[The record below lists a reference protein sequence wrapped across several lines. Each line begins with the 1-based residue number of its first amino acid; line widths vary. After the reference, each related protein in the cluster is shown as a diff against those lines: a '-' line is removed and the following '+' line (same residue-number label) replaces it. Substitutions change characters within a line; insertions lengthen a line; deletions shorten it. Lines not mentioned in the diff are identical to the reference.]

1 MADDKDKRDR
11 ARGCINEIID
21 TLVKRARAQ
30 RGKWEPDLE
39 RVFCSVF
46 KRARP
51 EHHRLKPTHEVT
63 WALLFGINGVNRGK
77 YLGPHAI
84 RDIQTKHVRYALATL
99 KELDIFYDDSELGD
113 APSTWFPALDR
124 ALEAVQEKADR
135 DNSAAP
141 AHNICVLTRL
151 DHGID
156 IEPAD
161 ETLLAASV
169 VKSGNPE
176 TKTFD
181 VTPLTVSDHPESL
194 PFRVPKKPKT
204 FIGRSTSVIHDALS
218 SHGIIALHGLRGVGK
233 TSLAAAYA
241 EDYSRHYHD
250 IIWI

>member
-113 APSTWFPALDR
+113 APSTWFPAQTARWKYSKKKLTGTTLPR
-124 ALEAVQEKADR
+124 RLII
-135 DNSAAP
+135 SAFLP
-141 AHNICVLTRL
+141 VLIMELISNRPTRL
-151 DHGID
+151 CWQH
-156 IEPAD
+156 
-161 ETLLAASV
+161 
-169 VKSGNPE
+169 
-176 TKTFD
+176 
-181 VTPLTVSDHPESL
+181 
-194 PFRVPKKPKT
+194 
-204 FIGRSTSVIHDALS
+204 LS
-218 SHGIIALHGLRGVGK
+218 
-233 TSLAAAYA
+233 
-241 EDYSRHYHD
+241 
-250 IIWI
+250 